1 MHAFKIEKENI
12 KKKIDEGIFK
22 TCSKPSSATASW
34 WHTFLRIKDGKDDII
49 PFLQCTKCLS
59 IFSYDVNK
67 TGSSTHKSHA
77 QNCLGGGAASTSK
90 NQDIS
95 DMFSKD
101 KISLTSSKAAFAEA
115 CAKFCAYDLRSFET
129 VNGQGFELLCQSLLD
144 IAHKH
149 PHRIQAKSIISDP
162 TTISRKVQKLAE
174 ENRSELINRL
184 LFDLKKIK
192 LFGITTDFWK
202 NKYSSESYLTLTL
215 HYNKGGVMN
224 NFVLKTVLFSDAK
237 TGENTKRMIWNILKS
252 YDINPDSYEI
262 IYITDNGSNLIS
274 ALNGEAHIRCICHC
288 INLVVSQSIEACPSI
303 DLIVAQCRDLVCHFK
318 RCDLQSK
325 LSSTLKQDICT
336 RWNST
341 YDTIWSI
348 YLNYDDVQEI
358 LLNRNEEK
366 YLSGIDRYL
375 IKDIT
380 DLLSVFKI
388 CSEKLSADDNPTLH
402 AVLPWFVKLKK
413 TCEPR
418 STDKLYVIQ
427 LKKALLEK
435 LDEKIWITD
444 IHYIATFL
452 HPETKSL
459 PTLSHSERNKVV
471 QSVKKMLKTV
481 GLDENSADTII
492 VTDNDKIKRRRNKRA
507 KRADITV
514 DDILKEFAS
523 NDNSLTDSDNDV
535 YDEVLEYMKSKVIYE
550 KGEDVL
556 SWWKKYSC
564 IYGKL
569 SSLALALL
577 SIPASSAT
585 SERVFSETGRILE
598 SRRQQ
603 LAPDSLD
610 SLVFLRNFK

>member
-34 WHTFLRIKDGKDDII
+34 WHTFLRIKDG
-49 PFLQCTKCLS
+49 
-59 IFSYDVNK
+59 
-67 TGSSTHKSHA
+67 
-77 QNCLGGGAASTSK
+77 GGAASTSK
-90 NQDIS
+90 SQDIS

-318 RCDLQSK
+318 RCELQSK

-514 DDILKEFAS
+514 DDVLKEFAS

-535 YDEVLEYMKSKVIYE
+535 YDEVLEYMKSKVIYG

-556 SWWKKYSC
+556 SWWKKYS
-564 IYGKL
+564 
-569 SSLALALL
+569 
-577 SIPASSAT
+577 
-585 SERVFSETGRILE
+585 
-598 SRRQQ
+598 
-603 LAPDSLD
+603 
-610 SLVFLRNFK
+610 